1 MQHGKCSL
9 IGYGQ
14 LYMHAYTCTMY
25 EGVHV
30 DGF

>member
-14 LYMHAYTCTMY
+14 LYMHAYTMY